1 MIPKDEWTD
10 KADKAFSRV
19 ARDKKKRLQS
29 KEKVGYDFDQ

>member
-19 ARDKKKRLQS
+19 ARDKKKKTPEQGKSRVRL
-29 KEKVGYDFDQ
+29 